1 MKEQSILEVIVHAI
15 SEKKGEN
22 ILVYDMGQVSPFVS
36 NAVIASAGN
45 LRQVHAIA
53 HNVVDAIK
61 EQGFTLSHV
70 EGDAQSRW
78 VLVDAKDVVVHVFLD
93 EERDVYQLEKL
104 YCDIPMIHYDL

>member
-61 EQGFTLSHV
+61 EHGFTLSHV

-104 YCDIPMIHYDL
+104 YCDIPMIHYDI

>member
-36 NAVIASAGN
+36 N

-61 EQGFTLSHV
+61 EHGFTLSHV